1 MATVEKTDLEG
12 AHHPVDEKAQVLA
25 SDVSGTQS
33 NPSDYDGELPDPDVG
48 KSDEERARLDK
59 ALVWKMDRWLIPWL
73 SLLYLLSFL
82 DRTNIGN
89 ARVAKMEPALKMKG
103 HDYNVALTIFFISY
117 AGFEPLTNI
126 AIKRWSPRV
135 FFTAIILVWGIIM
148 TLMGV
153 VHNKAGLYACRFFLG
168 IAEAGLFPGVNY
180 YLSCWYKRQELGF
193 RAALFFSA
201 AALAGSFGGLLAA
214 AITQMD
220 GVGGYQGWRW
230 IFIIEGLIT
239 VFVGI
244 FCWWMVFDFPDTASF
259 LSPEEKLRAQRRL
272 RADGQA
278 RATVGHIDRRHV
290 KEALTDVKTLVYAIC
305 YMGCLCP
312 LYCFSLFLPTILL
325 GMGYTGTKAQL
336 LSVPPY
342 AVAATMTVIV
352 GWVADKTK
360 WRGYCNMVISFIGC
374 IGFIMLLATPN
385 VHVQYAGTFLG
396 AMGIYP
402 TVSNTLTWASNNV
415 EGNLKRGVMVGVV
428 VGWGNMNGV
437 VSSNIYLP
445 TEKPHYRTGH
455 GIVLAY
461 MFLFLFGGS
470 ILQHVMLRRENSLR
484 KAGKRDYLIE
494 GKTEEEL
501 EILGD
506 KRPDFYYTL

>member
-1 MATVEKTDLEG
+1 
-12 AHHPVDEKAQVLA
+12 
-25 SDVSGTQS
+25 
-33 NPSDYDGELPDPDVG
+33 
-48 KSDEERARLDK
+48 
-59 ALVWKMDRWLIPWL
+59 MDRWLIPWL

-89 ARVAKMEPALKMKG
+89 ARAANIEPDLRMG
-103 HDYNVALTIFFISY
+103 GRDYNLALTIFFISY

-126 AIKRWSPRV
+126 AIKKWSPRV
-135 FFTAIILVWGIIM
+135 FFTAIILSWGAIM
-148 TLMGV
+148 TLMGI
-153 VHNKAGLYACRFFLG
+153 VHNRAGLLAARFFLG

-220 GVGGYQGWRW
+220 GVGGYEGWRW
-230 IFIIEGLIT
+230 ICELFPCGIAGSQLTHAVIIEGLMT

-244 FCWWMVFDFPDTASF
+244 FCWWMVFNFPDTASF
-259 LSPEEKLRAQRRL
+259 LTPDEKLRAVRRL
-272 RADGQA
+272 KLDGQA
-278 RATVGHIDRRHV
+278 RAKVGGIDRRDV
-290 KEALTDVKTLVYAIC
+290 IAALKDKKTWGYSVI

-325 GMGYTGTKAQL
+325 GMGHKGTQAQL

-342 AVAATMTVIV
+342 AVAATVTVII
-352 GWVADKTK
+352 GYIADKTK
-360 WRGYCNMVISFIGC
+360 QRGLCNLVISAIGC
-374 IGFIMLLATPN
+374 VGFAMLLATTNPKI
-385 VHVQYAGTFLG
+385 QYAGTFLG

-415 EGNLKRGVMVGVV
+415 EGSLKRGVMVGVV

-437 VSSNIYLP
+437 VSSNIYDP
-445 TEKPHYRTGH
+445 KERPHYRTGH

-461 MFLFLFGGS
+461 MALFLFGGS
-470 ILQHVMLRRENSLR
+470 LFMHLYLKRENKLR
-484 KAGKRDYLIE
+484 KEGKRDHWIQ
-494 GKTEEEL
+494 GKTED
-501 EILGD
+501 EIAELGD
-506 KRPDFYYTL
+506 MRPDFYYTT